1 MAHIGVN
8 AHLLS
13 GQASYRSAGIH
24 GYIQNTLAHLPAADP
39 ALHYTVFVGAGQ
51 LTPHERMRISRST
64 LPTGHPPLRI
74 LWEQLALPA
83 ALARAGVDLHHGMA
97 FALPLGDSRPAVVT
111 IYDLS
116 FLRYPARFKSANR
129 LYLSAITRLTARRAR
144 RIIAISESTR
154 AEVEMLLGVPAGR
167 IDVAVPGKGHH
178 FRPLPA
184 EQVEAFRRR
193 NGLPERFILYLG
205 TLEPRKNLE
214 TLLHAFAGLPQ
225 KDDVPL
231 VLVGGRGWLYHAIE
245 ATIEELDLRPRVTM
259 PGYVADEMLPLWYN
273 AATVFAYPSLYEGF
287 GLPLLEAM
295 ACGTPVVAAD
305 TTSLP
310 EVVGREGAGIL
321 LPPADTEAWRDALNT
336 LLDDDEHRRDL
347 STRGRKRAAVFSWQQ
362 TALQTVASYHRALN
376 NE

>member
-1 MAHIGVN
+1 
-8 AHLLS
+8 
-13 GQASYRSAGIH
+13 
-24 GYIQNTLAHLPAADP
+24 
-39 ALHYTVFVGAGQ
+39 
-51 LTPHERMRISRST
+51 
-64 LPTGHPPLRI
+64 
-74 LWEQLALPA
+74 LWEQVALPV
-83 ALARAGVDLHHGMA
+83 ALARAGADLHHGMG
-97 FALPLGDSRPAVVT
+97 FSLPLGDFRPAVVT

-116 FLRYPARFKSANR
+116 FLRFPDRFKSANR
-129 LYLSAITRLTARRAR
+129 LYLTAITRLAARRAR
-144 RIIAISESTR
+144 RVIAISESTR
-154 AEVEMLLGVPAGR
+154 AEVEALLGVPAER
-167 IDVAVPGKGHH
+167 IDVAMPGVGHH
-178 FRPLPA
+178 FRPLSPK
-184 EQVEAFRRR
+184 QVEAFRHR

-214 TLLHAFAGLPQ
+214 TLLHAFAALPQ
-225 KDDVPL
+225 KDVPL

-245 ATIEELDLRPRVTM
+245 DTIEELNLRPRVTM

-321 LPPADTEAWRDALNT
+321 LPPDDRDAWCHALGT
-336 LLDDDEHRRDL
+336 LLDDDEHRREL
-347 STRGRKRAAVFSWQQ
+347 FIRGRKRAADFSWHR

-376 NE
+376 DE

>member
-39 ALHYTVFVGAGQ
+39 ALHYTVFVGAGRP
-51 LTPHERMRISRST
+51 TPHERMRISRST
-64 LPTGHPPLRI
+64 LPTDQPPLRI
-74 LWEQLALPA
+74 LWEQLALPV

-97 FALPLGDSRPAVVT
+97 FALPLGDLRPAVVT

-116 FLRYPARFKSANR
+116 FLRYPARFKSTNR

-144 RIIAISESTR
+144 RVIVISESTR
-154 AEVEMLLGVPAGR
+154 AEVETLLGVPATR
-167 IDVAVPGKGHH
+167 IDVAVPGASHL
-178 FRPLPA
+178 FRPLPT

-214 TLLHAFAGLPQ
+214 TLLRAFAALPQ
-225 KDDVPL
+225 KDVPL

-245 ATIEELDLRPRVTM
+245 ATIEELNLRPRVTM

-295 ACGTPVVAAD
+295 ACGTPVIAAD

-321 LPPADTEAWRDALNT
+321 LPPTDTEAWSDALDT
-336 LLDDDEHRRDL
+336 LLNDDEHRRDL
-347 STRGRKRAAVFSWQQ
+347 SARGRKRAADFSWQQ
-362 TALQTVASYHRALN
+362 TALQTVASYHRALDT
-376 NE
+376 E